1 MKKLVSLALS
11 AVMACGVTAAL
22 AGCGEEKSSFEKVNK
37 ADLKVGLITLHDTS
51 STYDKNFIDAMY
63 EAAENK
69 GLTKEQVLLVT
80 GVGETEACYNAAKN
94 LASQGCQAIFA
105 DSFGHEDFMIQA
117 AQNIVL
123 GEKNLSLI
131 HI

>member
-37 ADLKVGLITLHDTS
+37 ADLKIGLITLHDTS
-51 STYDKNFIDAMY
+51 STYDKNFIEAMY

-80 GVGETEACYNAAKN
+80 GVGETEACYNEAKK

-117 AQNIVL
+117 A
-123 GEKNLSLI
+123 
-131 HI
+131 

>member
-22 AGCGEEKSSFEKVNK
+22 AGCGEEKSAFEKVNK
-37 ADLKVGLITLHDTS
+37 ADLKIGLITLHDTS
-51 STYDKNFIDAMY
+51 STYDKNFIEAMY

-80 GVGETEACYNAAKN
+80 GVDETEACYNAAKN
-94 LASQGCQAIFA
+94 LVSQGCQAIFA
-105 DSFGHEDFMIQA
+105 DSFGHEDYMRTR
-117 AQNIVL
+117 
-123 GEKNLSLI
+123 
-131 HI
+131 

>member
-37 ADLKVGLITLHDTS
+37 ADLKIGLITLHDTS
-51 STYDKNFIDAMY
+51 STYDKNFIEAMY

-80 GVGETEACYNAAKN
+80 GVDETEACYNAAKN

-105 DSFGHEDFMIQA
+105 DSFGHESA
-117 AQNIVL
+117 HA
-123 GEKNLSLI
+123 EYE
-131 HI
+131 